1 MRSYRFVY
9 VTCQM
14 QPLYLGKSKKS
25 FSVVKA
31 YATAT
36 DVLFI
41 KAQVQLFMQLSVL
54 VTNSRLFGE
63 KSVLLLANQTL
74 LYSSLLCL

>member
-1 MRSYRFVY
+1 MRSYRFVH
-9 VTCQM
+9 VSCQM
-14 QPLYLGKSKKS
+14 QPLYLRKSKKS

-41 KAQVQLFMQLSVL
+41 KAQVQPFMQLSVL